1 MPVNLPQQL
10 AKYCIVT
17 ACVAALALTLPAC
30 SHANSLLPSCQDQVK
45 VSFDT
50 LVGAGTYEFR
60 YSGYGRAYA
69 YCTAKIGGPSV
80 VDTTCSTITVRSDRV
95 LDLSFYGRPGPPSIV
110 LRVAK
115 DGVIIGDREI
125 VPVYT
130 DGAIDGTQ
138 SDCKSALVYF
148 EDGRSLK
155 E

>member
-1 MPVNLPQQL
+1 MPFNL
-10 AKYCIVT
+10 AHRFARYCIAAT
-17 ACVAALALTLPAC
+17 ACGMLVVFLPAC
-30 SHANSLLPSCQDQVK
+30 SHANSLLPSCQDQIK

-50 LVGAGTYEFR
+50 LVGAGTHEFR

-69 YCTAKIGGPSV
+69 YCTARIGGPSV

-95 LDLSFYGRPGPPSIV
+95 SDLSFYGRPGPPSIV

-130 DGAIDGTQ
+130 DGAIDGTE
-138 SDCKSALVYF
+138 SDCKSALVSF
-148 EDGRSLK
+148 EDGKSLSR
-155 E
+155 